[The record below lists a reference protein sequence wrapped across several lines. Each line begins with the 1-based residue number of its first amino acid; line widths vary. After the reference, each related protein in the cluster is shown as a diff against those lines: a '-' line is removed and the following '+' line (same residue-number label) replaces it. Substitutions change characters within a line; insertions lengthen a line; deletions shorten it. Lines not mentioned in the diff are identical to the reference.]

1 MAEFNAAESTIR
13 EYIRLKPG
21 NLAGYTELSNV
32 YAWIQQTQ
40 EKLQKDDARGAALIS
55 RLRAAQVAA
64 LLGAEDRE
72 SQTYKDILENLA
84 EARQNLG
91 IFLNDKERF
100 VEALAMVQEEV
111 VVAEALVQQLASDPT
126 KPADPHRADYLW
138 RLSSAKF
145 GLGLVRRNL
154 KREDWEEAIRSAI
167 FYLQKAANIDQ
178 KNTEY
183 PKKLEEY
190 RKYLADEL
198 DA

>member
-1 MAEFNAAESTIR
+1 
-13 EYIRLKPG
+13 
-21 NLAGYTELSNV
+21 
-32 YAWIQQTQ
+32 
-40 EKLQKDDARGAALIS
+40 
-55 RLRAAQVAA
+55 
-64 LLGAEDRE
+64 
-72 SQTYKDILENLA
+72 
-84 EARQNLG
+84 
-91 IFLNDKERF
+91 
-100 VEALAMVQEEV
+100 MVQEEV

-154 KREDWEEAIRSAI
+154 KREGWEEAVRSAI

-178 KNTEY
+178 KNAEY

-190 RKYLADEL
+190 RKYLANEL